1 MYFTS
6 AQLAFLRRPDAVIRR
21 FLWSETR
28 TFAGASDPI
37 GFWDDVGNVD
47 VQGRTYYGSGTLFAV
62 GGRKTALNG
71 SCPPLTITLSQV
83 SATVALMAR
92 GQQMQNAR
100 MTYSI
105 GIFDPGTRQLV
116 DGLVPRFRGRITGA
130 EIEDPA
136 EGSTGSITITAKTLG
151 YELTGTKPALRSD
164 AATRLRD
171 PSDTYNRYAQA
182 VDGIEIAFGTA
193 KTKL

>member
-1 MYFTS
+1 MSFTA
-6 AQLAFLRRPDAVIRR
+6 AQLSYLRRPDAVLRR

-28 TFAGASDPI
+28 TFSGTSDPI
-37 GFWDDVGNVD
+37 GFWDDLGNVEIS
-47 VQGRTYYGSGTLFAV
+47 GRAYYGSGTLFAV
-62 GGRKTALNG
+62 SGRKTILNG
-71 SCPPLTITLSQV
+71 SVPSLTVTLSQV
-83 SATVALMAR
+83 SAAVALMAR
-92 GQQMQNAR
+92 GQQMQNAPL
-100 MTYSI
+100 TYSI
-105 GIFDPGTRQLV
+105 GIFDPETRELV

-130 EIEDPA
+130 EIVEPSA
-136 EGSTGSITITAKTLG
+136 GGAGAITITAKTIG
-151 YELTGTKPALRSD
+151 YDLTATRPALRSD